1 MAGYY
6 SANANEVV
14 NYATSVCGF
23 NPSKRTTYPE
33 FREGTISLGK
43 QGTRWVYVKASETVA
58 TGTCTV
64 TPTGSGNSMTFPL
77 TDAAGNHTAD
87 FAFASGEYGW
97 VRRTADDIA

>member
-6 SANANEVV
+6 SDNTNEVV

-23 NPSKRTTYPE
+23 HPSKRTTYPE

-43 QGTRWVYVKASETVA
+43 QGVRWVYVKASEAVA

-87 FAFASGEYGW
+87 TAFASGEYGW